1 MSLMNASERQSEMSA
16 FLAERGY
23 ASLGELVERFG
34 VSVSTI
40 RRDLDEMERKGT
52 VRRTHGGAF
61 HVEAREHPLNY
72 GMREA
77 KHVAHKEAIG
87 DLAAAMIHDGDAVLL
102 DGGTTTFDVAKNL
115 CGRRIQVVTNSL
127 PIATLLGKWS
137 DTEVVFLGGSI
148 MAGTGVALGRWGEEM
163 LKSLRVGRAVMGAAG
178 IMEDGM
184 FNANLHMVELER
196 RMIEASDE
204 VIMVVDH
211 SKFGRRSLVRLCQF
225 REIDHLV
232 TDSMVEP
239 RWIDLL
245 RSHGVQV
252 HVANVVEPEDEPGD
266 EPDTESE
273 PSTNGRIQFE
283 AGPRE
288 DDRFEERP

>member
-1 MSLMNASERQSEMSA
+1 MNASERQSEMSA

-23 ASLGELVERFG
+23 ASLGELVDRFG

-87 DLAAAMIHDGDAVLL
+87 ELAASLIQEGDAVLL
-102 DGGTTTFDVAKNL
+102 DGGTTTYDVAKHL
-115 CGRRIQVVTNSL
+115 CGRSIQVVTNSL
-127 PIATLLGKWS
+127 PIASLLGSWS

-148 MAGTGVALGRWGEEM
+148 MPGTGVALGRWGEEM
-163 LKSLRVGRAVMGAAG
+163 LQSLRVGRAVMGAAG
-178 IMEDGM
+178 VMEDGL

-196 RMIEASDE
+196 RMIDAADE
-204 VIMVVDH
+204 VIVVVDH
-211 SKFGRRSLVRLCQF
+211 SKFGRRSLVRLCEF
-225 REIDHLV
+225 KEIDHLV
-232 TDSMVEP
+232 TDSAVDP
-239 RWIDLL
+239 RWMHLL
-245 RSHGVQV
+245 RSHGVRL
-252 HVANVVEPEDEPGD
+252 HLADVVEEETPESGPEQAGGQEPGTSGGIECESGPPADTD
-266 EPDTESE
+266 EE
-273 PSTNGRIQFE
+273 Q
-283 AGPRE
+283 A
-288 DDRFEERP
+288 